1 MFKLIK
7 KFCIGLFS
15 IYTFNLLFSNINL
28 YIPFNFFTIFISS
41 FLGVFGVV
49 SLAVLLLFV

>member
-7 KFCIGLFS
+7 KLCIGLFS